1 MGDLVNVKGLADLQ
15 KMLDQIPALMER
27 NVMRGALRAGANE
40 VKKEAQTQLKSNG
53 SVKSSTLLNGLKV
66 STAAKGAQVTAS
78 VKVKGKHA
86 YIARWLEYTGAA
98 PHVIR
103 PKNAKA
109 LAVAG
114 KAVNKIEHPG
124 FKAKPFLRPAMDIAA
139 ATAVVAVGEAIKK
152 RLATKHGIDTA
163 DVDIGEV

>member
-1 MGDLVNVKGLADLQ
+1 MSDLVNVKGLADLQ

-40 VKKEAQTQLKSNG
+40 VKKEAQNQLKSNR
-53 SVKSSTLLNGLKV
+53 SVKSSILMNGLKV

-78 VKVKGKHA
+78 LKVKGKHA

-98 PHVIR
+98 PHSLQT
-103 PKNAKA
+103 KNAKA
-109 LAVAG
+109 LAIAG
-114 KAVNKIEHPG
+114 HLVNNIHHPG
-124 FKAKPFLRPAMDIAA
+124 FKAKPFLRPAMDISAG
-139 ATAVVAVGEAIKK
+139 TAVVAVGEAIKK

-163 DVDIGEV
+163 DIDIGEV